1 MLDQRSQAAG
11 SGTAAGQ
18 IAKIAVLA
26 LVAAL
31 AAWAAL
37 PLVRAQAWWALVIEA
52 AVVATLFYVYLQR
65 RTIPPKYL
73 VPGTL
78 LLIAFQII
86 PVIMTI
92 GTSFSNY
99 GDGHRVGKEQ
109 AVEAIVAAGVQ
120 QTPGGTTYLL
130 AAGESASGE
139 LTLLLT
145 DTSDGSTWAGTEEGL
160 SALPEAET
168 DQSGRVTAAEG
179 YTVWDL
185 AELNERQDELTAL
198 AVPTGET
205 TGIKVQGLSAF
216 EGASTR
222 SYDEACDCITDS
234 ATGTVW
240 HADDETGTF
249 LTEDGRAALVGW
261 RVNIGF
267 ENYTQ
272 VLTDPDIRGPF
283 LGVFAWNLAFAAGSV
298 LLTFAVGLG
307 TAMALNRPGMRG
319 TKAYRAVM
327 ILPYAMPSF
336 AMILVWAQMFN
347 RDFGLVNELLGLDV
361 NWYGQAWASR
371 AMALLANTW
380 LGFPYMFLISLG
392 ALQALPADSL
402 EAAKIDGAGGVTA
415 FRKITLPL
423 LLVALT
429 PLLISSFAFNFNNFN
444 AIELLTGGGPF
455 RAGEEAGGTDL
466 LITYAFRQ
474 AFGSASS
481 DYGFASAISVFIFII
496 VATISAV
503 MFRTTRKQED
513 VYS

>member
-1 MLDQRSQAAG
+1 MLDQRSQSAG
-11 SGTAAGQ
+11 SGTATGM
-18 IAKIAVLA
+18 IIKIAVLA
-26 LVAAL
+26 VVTAL
-31 AAWAAL
+31 AVWAAL
-37 PLVRAQAWWALVIEA
+37 PLIRAEAWWALAVEA
-52 AVVATLFYVYLQR
+52 AVVAIVFHLYLQR
-65 RTIPPKYL
+65 RKIPPKYL
-73 VPGTL
+73 LPGTL

-99 GDGHRVGKEQ
+99 GDGHRVGKDQ
-109 AVEAIVAAGVQ
+109 AIEAIVAAGVQ

-160 SALPEAET
+160 TELPGAET
-168 DQSGRVTAAEG
+168 DETGRITGAED
-179 YTVWDL
+179 YSVWDL

-198 AVPTGET
+198 AVPTGEN
-205 TGIKVQGLSAF
+205 TGIRVQGLSAF

-222 SYDEACDCITDS
+222 SYDESCDCITDS

-240 HADDETGTF
+240 HADDEAGVF
-249 LTEDGRAALVGW
+249 LTEDGQEALVGW
-261 RVNIGF
+261 RVNIGLD
-267 ENYTQ
+267 NYAR

-283 LGVFAWNLAFAAGSV
+283 LGVFVWNLVFAAGSV

-307 TAMALNRPGMRG
+307 SAMALNRPGMRG
-319 TKAYRAVM
+319 TKAYRAVL
-327 ILPYAMPSF
+327 ILPYAMPAF

-347 RDFGLVNELLGLDV
+347 RDFGLVNDLLGLDV
-361 NWYGQAWASR
+361 NWFGDAWAAR
-371 AMALLANTW
+371 AMALLTNTW

-455 RAGEEAGGTDL
+455 RAGDDAGGTDL

-503 MFRTTRKQED
+503 MFRSTRKQED

>member
-1 MLDQRSQAAG
+1 MLDQRSQTAG
-11 SGTAAGQ
+11 TSTAAGQ
-18 IAKIAVLA
+18 IVKIAVLA
-26 LVAAL
+26 VVAAL
-31 AAWAAL
+31 AVWAAL
-37 PLVRAQAWWALVIEA
+37 PLVRAEAWWALAVEA
-52 AVVATLFYVYLQR
+52 AVVVIVLYVYLQR
-65 RTIPPKYL
+65 RTIPVKYL

-86 PVIMTI
+86 PVVMTI

-120 QTPGGTTYLL
+120 QTPGGTVYLL

-160 SALPEAET
+160 SPLPGAET
-168 DQSGRVTAAEG
+168 DETGRVTAAEG

-185 AELNERQDELTAL
+185 AELNERQDELSEL
-198 AVPTGET
+198 AVPTGDD

-216 EGASTR
+216 EGSSTR
-222 SYDEACDCITDS
+222 SYDPACDCITDS

-240 HADDETGTF
+240 HADDETGAF
-249 LTEDGRAALVGW
+249 LTEDGESALVGW
-261 RVNIGF
+261 RVGIGF
-267 ENYTQ
+267 ENYTR

-283 LGVFAWNLAFAAGSV
+283 FGVFAWNLAFAAGSV
-298 LLTFAVGLG
+298 LFTFAIGLG
-307 TAMALNRPGMRG
+307 CAMALNRPGMRG
-319 TKAYRAVM
+319 TKLYRAVV

-347 RDFGLVNELLGLDV
+347 RDFGLVNDLLGLNV
-361 NWYGQAWASR
+361 NWFGETWAAR
-371 AMALLANTW
+371 TMALVTNTW

-402 EAAKIDGAGGVTA
+402 EAAKIDGATGITA

-444 AIELLTGGGPF
+444 AIELLTGGNPF
-455 RAGEEAGGTDL
+455 RAGEEVGGTDL

-474 AFGSASS
+474 AFGSSTA
-481 DYGFASAISVFIFII
+481 DYGFASAVSVFIFLI

-503 MFRTTRKQED
+503 MFRSTRKQED